1 MFHFKKKTSG
11 FTLIELL
18 IVLTIIALAS
28 SVVLPDMWNQLDR
41 SKMNSEIK
49 QVEKLLA
56 YTQNKAYFSNQSFEI
71 QLDKQQITIKD
82 HDNKVMKQLSLSYL
96 NFEPRSIN
104 ISLRNPYRVIALK
117 GSIENKEVVLKL

>member
-1 MFHFKKKTSG
+1 MFHFKKKASG

-41 SKMNSEIK
+41 SKMNSEVK

-82 HDNKVMKQLSLSYL
+82 HDDKVMKQLSLSYL
-96 NFEPRSIN
+96 NFEARSIN
-104 ISLRNPYRVIALK
+104 ISLRNPYRVLDLK
-117 GSIENKEVVLKL
+117 VSIENKEVVLKL

>member
-71 QLDKQQITIKD
+71 QLDKQHITIKD

-104 ISLRNPYRVIALK
+104 ISLRNPYSVIALK